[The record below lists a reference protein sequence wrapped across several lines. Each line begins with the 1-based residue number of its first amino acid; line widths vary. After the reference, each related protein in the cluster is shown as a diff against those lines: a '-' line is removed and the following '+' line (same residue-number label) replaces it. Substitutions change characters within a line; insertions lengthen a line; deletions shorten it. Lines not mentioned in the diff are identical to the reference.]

1 MDDLDKKLNEH
12 FAGYVVRKDLVK
24 LVKGNAAVPSYV
36 LEFLLGQNC
45 ATDEEDQISAGVE
58 RVRSILAKHYVQRAE
73 AGAIRSDIKQSEYKR
88 IIDKVSVSLNEKRDA
103 YEASFE
109 NLGVS
114 KVLVS
119 SDTVKKNRRL
129 LVSGVWCIAD
139 LAYEPNEARDESPY
153 ILMNLKPIQMSR
165 FDFDGFVERRSHFSM
180 DEWMDVLIRS
190 IGLNPDQLGRRA
202 KLFQLTRLVSYCE
215 RNYNLIELGPKG
227 TGKSHVFSEFSP
239 HGILISGGE
248 VTPAKLFVNNST
260 GKIGLVGYWDTV
272 AFDEFAG
279 KNKKPKADIVDI
291 MKNYM
296 ANKSFSRGI
305 EQVTAEASMVFV
317 GNTSHDVSYMIN
329 QTDLLEDL
337 PTVYHDPAFI
347 DRLHAYIPGWE
358 MDIIRGDM
366 FCNDFGFIV
375 DYLAEALRAMRP
387 MDYSGEIDRFF
398 ELSSSISTRDRD
410 GVVKT
415 CSGLMKILFPG
426 RNETADEAAE
436 IVEFALEMRK
446 RVKDTLIRID
456 ETFER
461 VDFAFRPKEG
471 GEWKDVATLEELDYP
486 NTYHSLDKV
495 HWDGTAIDGQTGYDE
510 LGFKP
515 DGEAPATES
524 DGSSDCERR
533 ISPDVTS
540 REANDKSTATS
551 AEQNMAPEPKPGHLV
566 LRENQRGVSYEKL
579 FGAYLDGAHNVVIID
594 PYVRTFHQCRNVME
608 LLEVVVRHF
617 KYDVPAI
624 NVHLVTAP
632 DEYPDSKQE
641 DYLQRI
647 QESMAP
653 LGLSFTWDIDA
664 SGTLHARHLKI
675 DGRWDILLDRGLDI
689 WQRFDSNDA
698 FGIEGRM
705 PEMRRVKAFEIT
717 YMKVG

>member
-1 MDDLDKKLNEH
+1 MDALDKKLNDV
-12 FAGYVVRKDLVK
+12 FTGYVVRKDLVK

-45 ATDEEDQISAGVE
+45 ATDDEEQIEAGVE

-103 YEASFE
+103 YEATFE
-109 NLGVS
+109 NLGIS
-114 KVLVS
+114 KVIVS

-139 LAYEPNEARDESPY
+139 LAYEANEARDESPY

-165 FDFDGFVERRSHFSM
+165 FDFDGYVDRRARFTE
-180 DEWMDVLIRS
+180 DEWIDVLIRS
-190 IGLNPDQLGRRA
+190 IGLDPNQLGRRA
-202 KLFQLTRLVSYCE
+202 KLFQLTRLITYCE

-260 GKIGLVGYWDTV
+260 GKIGLVGYWDCV

-279 KNKKPKADIVDI
+279 KSKKPKADIVDI

-337 PTVYHDPAFI
+337 PAVYHDPAFI

-366 FCNDFGFIV
+366 FSHDFGFIV
-375 DYLAEALRAMRP
+375 DYFAEALRAMRP
-387 MDYSGEIDRFF
+387 MDYSGEVDRFF
-398 ELSSSISTRDRD
+398 ELSSTISTRDRD

-415 CSGLMKILFPG
+415 CAGLMKILFPG
-426 RNETADEAAE
+426 RNETTEEAAE
-436 IVEFALEMRK
+436 ILEFALEMRK

-461 VDFAFRPKEG
+461 VDFSYRPKEG
-471 GEWKDVATLEELDYP
+471 GAWKSVTTLEELDYP
-486 NTYHSLDKV
+486 STYHSLDKIPWEGSV
-495 HWDGTAIDGQTGYDE
+495 DCDSPASKHGYEMEGNEAAAGLAVD
-510 LGFKP
+510 
-515 DGEAPATES
+515 DGERANQTEES
-524 DGSSDCERR
+524 H
-533 ISPDVTS
+533 TS
-540 REANDKSTATS
+540 KSTG
-551 AEQNMAPEPKPGHLV
+551 PKSGHLA

-579 FGAYLDGAHNVVIID
+579 FGAYLDGVHDIEIID
-594 PYVRTFHQCRNVME
+594 PYIRTFHQCRNLME
-608 LLEVVVRHF
+608 LFEVIIRHF
-617 KYDVPAI
+617 KYDAPSI

-641 DYLQRI
+641 DYLERI
-647 QESMAP
+647 RESMAP
-653 LGLSFTWDIDA
+653 MGLDFAWTIDD
-664 SGTLHARHLKI
+664 SGSLHARHLKI
-675 DGRWDILLDRGLDI
+675 DDRWDILLDRGLDI

-698 FGIEGRM
+698 FSIEARM
-705 PEMRRVKAFEIT
+705 PEMRRVKAFEVM
-717 YMKVG
+717 YMKVGS

>member
-1 MDDLDKKLNEH
+1 MDALDKKLNDE
-12 FAGYVVRKDLVK
+12 FTGYVVRKDLVK

-45 ATDEEDQISAGVE
+45 ATDDEEQIEAGVE

-73 AGAIRSDIKQSEYKR
+73 AGAVRSDIKQSEYKR

-109 NLGVS
+109 NLGIS
-114 KVLVS
+114 KILVS

-139 LAYEPNEARDESPY
+139 LAYEVNEARDESPY
-153 ILMNLKPIQMSR
+153 ILMHLKPIQMSR
-165 FDFDGFVERRSHFSM
+165 FDFDGYVDRRSRFTE
-180 DEWMDVLIRS
+180 DEWIDVLIRS
-190 IGLNPDQLGRRA
+190 IGLDPSQLGRRA
-202 KLFQLTRLVSYCE
+202 KLFQLTRLITYCE

-260 GKIGLVGYWDTV
+260 GKIGLVGYWDCV

-337 PTVYHDPAFI
+337 PAVYHDPAFI

-366 FCNDFGFIV
+366 FSHDFGFIV

-387 MDYSGEIDRFF
+387 MDYSGEVDRFF
-398 ELSSSISTRDRD
+398 ELSSTISTRDRD

-415 CSGLMKILFPG
+415 CAGLMKILFPG
-426 RNETADEAAE
+426 RNETAEEAAE
-436 IVEFALEMRK
+436 ILEFALEMRK

-461 VDFAFRPKEG
+461 VDFSYRPKEG
-471 GEWKDVATLEELDYP
+471 GAWKSVTTLEELDYP
-486 NTYHSLDKV
+486 STYHSLDKV
-495 HWDGTAIDGQTGYDE
+495 PWEGSDDYDSPVS
-510 LGFKP
+510 KR
-515 DGEAPATES
+515 DSKTES
-524 DGSSDCERR
+524 NGAV
-533 ISPDVTS
+533 IGLTVDV
-540 REANDKSTATS
+540 EECANQPEESHESESIGLKS
-551 AEQNMAPEPKPGHLV
+551 GHLA

-579 FGAYLDGAHNVVIID
+579 FGAYLDGAHDVEIID
-594 PYVRTFHQCRNVME
+594 PYIRTFHQCRNLME
-608 LLEVVVRHF
+608 LFEVIIRHF
-617 KYDVPAI
+617 KYDAPSI
-624 NVHLVTAP
+624 KVHLITAP
-632 DEYPDSKQE
+632 DEYSDSKQE
-641 DYLQRI
+641 DYLERI
-647 QESMAP
+647 KESMAP
-653 LGLSFTWDIDA
+653 MGLDFTWVIDG
-664 SGTLHARHLKI
+664 SGSLHARHLKI
-675 DGRWDILLDRGLDI
+675 DDRWDILLDRGLDI

-698 FGIEGRM
+698 FSIESRM
-705 PEMRRVKAFEIT
+705 PEMRRVKAFEVT
-717 YMKVG
+717 YMKVGS